1 MEKVFEAING
11 VFSFIG
17 PLSDFLW
24 EFPTN
29 FDWYSSIPI
38 LGNISFAIILLL
50 GSGIFFSFRIGFMQV
65 TYFKKGIRT
74 MTEKRVVETGISPL
88 ASFFLSSAMRVG
100 PGNILGVTGA
110 IAVGGPGALFWMWIS
125 AFFGMAVAYME
136 GVLAQIFKE
145 KKDDE
150 FVGGLPFYGRKLLG
164 NKVWIGVFL
173 SVLYILYA
181 LCCLP
186 AQGFNVVSSVG
197 RMAEIVTGKTI
208 PSGSAFYYI
217 VGTLIVI
224 LTAAIAFGGIKKVS
238 RWTDMM
244 VPVMAVLYM
253 VVVLLL
259 IILNFTRIP
268 YFFGSVFAGAFK
280 PDAFFGGVFGTVLAQ
295 GVKRGLMSNEAGQ
308 GTITMS
314 AAAADAKHPCEQGV
328 IASLGV
334 FLDTIVICTLTGF
347 VVVMAHCWTGADA
360 ESWQALDK
368 LPKYTESNEAGQ
380 GTITMS
386 AAAADAKHPCEQG
399 VIASLGVFLDTIVI
413 CTLTG
418 FVVVMA
424 HCWTGADAESW
435 QALDKL
441 PKYTE
446 SIAVLTPGTA
456 MNGIVT
462 FLVTL
467 CFCLFAF
474 TCLLGMIS
482 FSEIA
487 ANRIRKDKICIN
499 FVRCIGLFVAAFGIL
514 CNIAGL
520 ELGNLWAFSDLGN
533 ILIVFFNVPI
543 VYVGA
548 KYVFRATRHYKKNDG
563 TPFTSEVIGRNDCV
577 YWDEQAKKAVKNFSG
592 K

>member
-1 MEKVFEAING
+1 MQSIFEAING
-11 VFSFIG
+11 VFGFIG

-24 EFPTN
+24 DFPTN
-29 FDWYSSIPI
+29 FEWYRNIPL
-38 LGNISFAIILLL
+38 LGNFSLAIILLL
-50 GSGIFFSFRIGFMQV
+50 GSGIFFSFKLGFMQV
-65 TYFKKGIRT
+65 THFKKGVRIL
-74 MTEKRVVETGISPL
+74 TERRSVETGISPL
-88 ASFFLSSAMRVG
+88 AAFLLSSAMRVG
-100 PGNILGVTGA
+100 PGNIIGVTGA

-145 KKDDE
+145 RKGDE
-150 FVGGLPFYGRKLLG
+150 LVGGLPFYGRKLLG
-164 NKVWIGVFL
+164 NKVWVGVFL

-186 AQGFNVVSSVG
+186 AQGFNVVSSIG
-197 RMAEIVTGKTI
+197 RMAEIVTGTTI
-208 PSGSAFYYI
+208 ATDSLFYYI
-217 VGTLIVI
+217 VGALIII
-224 LTAAIAFGGIKKVS
+224 LTAVIAFGGIKKVTK
-238 RWTDMM
+238 WTDMM
-244 VPVMAVLYM
+244 VPVMAVLYI
-253 VVVLLL
+253 VVVLIL
-259 IILNFTRIP
+259 IVLNIGRIP
-268 YFFGSVFAGAFK
+268 YFFTAVFGGAFK
-280 PDAFFGGVFGTVLAQ
+280 SEAFFGGVFGTVLAQ

-314 AAAADAKHPCEQGV
+314 AAASDAKHPCEQGLL
-328 IASLGV
+328 ASIGV

-360 ESWQALDK
+360 QAWAALDK
-368 LPKYTESNEAGQ
+368 LPK
-380 GTITMS
+380 
-386 AAAADAKHPCEQG
+386 
-399 VIASLGVFLDTIVI
+399 F
-413 CTLTG
+413 
-418 FVVVMA
+418 
-424 HCWTGADAESW
+424 
-435 QALDKL
+435 
-441 PKYTE
+441 TE

-456 MNGIVT
+456 FNSIMT

-487 ANRIRKDKICIN
+487 ANRIRKDAVCIN
-499 FVRCIGLFVAAFGIL
+499 IVRCIALFVAAFGIL

-533 ILIVFFNVPI
+533 ILIVYFNVPI

-563 TPFTSEVIGRNDCV
+563 TPFTSAVIGRDDCTF
-577 YWDEQAKKAVKNFSG
+577 WDEKEKNRR
-592 K
+592 KRRR